1 MSLENPTRLRIGM
14 HGHFSGKDYRL
25 VGRVVMGVT
34 EDGETYYWN
43 EFNLKSKGGETAT
56 LVYEVTERG
65 GEWRL
70 FTMFEP
76 EYPMTAADAATKR
89 VGDRLNLTGEDVRVT
104 LRDTSCVYRIEGEA
118 PVGLKVG
125 DVADYFN
132 AEAGPVMQVVSW
144 TGDEVEFYHG
154 INLSRGLINSA
165 FNLPLEPGALSGTG
179 RVISSFRLAGSENNS
194 SGIIYV
200 LMAAFGI
207 ILGLLIFGQNLSC
220 SAGRAADPV
229 IRLTAGPGLLFVGGD
244 GRLNHKHY
252 RITAHAID
260 EIDEVGL
267 HYERHEYQVTDDFGN
282 NNLLV
287 CGLKPG
293 DKKWTLFTAFVPSQP
308 PRAEDCGAK
317 KVGDLA
323 NFDDVS
329 AKVTEIF
336 LSTIIEVDGSGLAER
351 QPGEVR
357 FGYLA
362 QSNYNPFLAR
372 WNNSSVEIME
382 GVNVDPDMMVKPY
395 PDLPIK

>member
-1 MSLENPTRLRIGM
+1 MSLENPTQLRIGM

-34 EDGETYYWN
+34 EDRETYYWN
-43 EFNLKSKGGETAT
+43 EFNLETKGGEKAT
-56 LVYEVTERG
+56 LVYEETEHG

-76 EYPMTAADAATKR
+76 EYPMTAADAASKR

-118 PVGLKVG
+118 PEGLKVG
-125 DVADYFN
+125 DVAEYFN

-144 TGDEVEFYHG
+144 TGDEVEFYNG

-165 FNLPLEPGALSGTG
+165 FILALEPGALAGTG
-179 RVISSFRLAGSENNS
+179 RVISSFTGPGSENNS
-194 SGIIYV
+194 SGITYG
-200 LMAAFGI
+200 LLAAFGI
-207 ILGLLIFGQNLSC
+207 ILSLMIFGQNLSC
-220 SAGRAADPV
+220 STRRAATPV
-229 IRLTAGPGLLFVGGD
+229 IRLTAGPSPLIVGGD

-267 HYERHEYQVTDDFGN
+267 LYERHEYQVTDDFGN
-282 NNLLV
+282 NDLLV
-287 CGLKPG
+287 CGMKPG

-308 PRAEDCGAK
+308 PRAEDCAAK
-317 KVGDLA
+317 KVGDRV

-351 QPGEVR
+351 HPREVR

-362 QSNYNPFLAR
+362 QSDYNPLLAR
-372 WNNSSVEIME
+372 WKNGGVELME
-382 GVNVDPDMMVKPY
+382 GVNVDSDMMAKPY
-395 PDLPIK
+395 SDLPIK